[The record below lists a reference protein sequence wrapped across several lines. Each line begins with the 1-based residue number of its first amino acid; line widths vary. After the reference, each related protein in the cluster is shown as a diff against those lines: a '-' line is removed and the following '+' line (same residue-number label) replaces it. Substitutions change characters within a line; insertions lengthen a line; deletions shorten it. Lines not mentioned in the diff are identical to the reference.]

1 MLPIALQTIA
11 EIDERLRLFGTAYG
25 TAPEDKKPAWM
36 KQINAALDERIKAMA
51 IRDGKATK

>member
-1 MLPIALQTIA
+1 MITTALQTIQ

-36 KQINAALDERIKAMA
+36 KQIDAALDERLKAMA
-51 IRDGKATK
+51 VRDGKAGK